1 MKCLF
6 TITHQL
12 SVKLLFPLTFWA
24 FLGFHS
30 QFVGEGG
37 GVGIDPAAADGAGAV
52 LVMAASSAEVEKFRD
67 FFIRPRFAAGEEV
80 PGHSLRVGFQL
91 SDAGKLAVAGAF
103 HPDLCMIF
111 RPDAPSA
118 DCAHGVEFI
127 FFPELAIH
135 SESPLS

>member
-1 MKCLF
+1 MKSSSLP
-6 TITHQL
+6 L
-12 SVKLLFPLTFWA
+12 SFWA

-37 GVGIDPAAADGAGAV
+37 GVGIDPAAADGAGFV
-52 LVMAASSAEVEKFRD
+52 LVELAIPADVEKVRD
-67 FFIRPRFAAGEEV
+67 FFICPRFAAGEEV

-91 SDAGKLAVAGAF
+91 SDAGKLAVARTF